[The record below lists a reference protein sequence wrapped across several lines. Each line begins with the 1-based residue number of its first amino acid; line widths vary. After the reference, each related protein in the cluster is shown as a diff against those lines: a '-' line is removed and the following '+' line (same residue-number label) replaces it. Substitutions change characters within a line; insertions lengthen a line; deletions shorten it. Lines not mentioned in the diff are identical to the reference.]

1 MPWKI
6 ERRKDKFVVVR
17 ENGKV
22 VAEHDSKAKAM
33 RQMRALYAS
42 EYWMKKA
49 RPRQFASRSEAGR
62 YAAHI
67 RWANQR
73 GQEPLSVEAWRA
85 QETGGQSA
93 ITADSDMAEFDRLRT
108 EAVEAMRLVSE
119 IDDERLMSVISGS
132 PTWSAQY
139 ERLKTPDEQAT
150 FKRDMMMIVPPDQP
164 FGQPK
169 SQVRINGEAWSNASP
184 AEREA
189 MYLEASKQ
197 ALQGVGNPPIRSNFI
212 LIEGFGKPPKLHA
225 QSVPA
230 QHMVDATEAVKKVG
244 AFVEQQVANE
254 IAKLSATNRQI
265 DQQMSELAQT
275 KRNAQ
280 NALRVANEKAQM
292 DMESLKSE
300 LISEAWRNGYPRK
313 GFNRRDHPL
322 YEKYTAGKK
331 EIKQSVS
338 KAQQEVSDAI
348 NAYSDLMK
356 QTTGIRERMLEVRL
370 EALARF
376 SPPGKDVTLPP
387 IKASEAGQ
395 TSPWAKRT
403 EDIVG
408 DVLRELPN
416 GVGQKFSTTY
426 KDIMLTQSMGGGS
439 FSKIDDP
446 THLTKPTAVINLPF
460 KDDSLSM
467 STRSVAT
474 HEVMHGLEFA
484 SPTVHSLVATFRA
497 SRLYSYDP
505 VITTRDTIPFGQ
517 VGHVVH
523 NEQRPFSQRVS
534 IIQSPLGH
542 DATVVETGGGASSM
556 PDKFGDP
563 YAGRV
568 YSMELVTING
578 QATSNSGHLV
588 YNNEQLTV
596 GVQGFLYGSENR
608 SRFQMLDT
616 DHTSFALGTMIMA
629 ADI

>member
-1 MPWKI
+1 MPWKV
-6 ERRKDKFVVVR
+6 ERRKNKFVVVR

-22 VAEHDSKAKAM
+22 VAEHDSKTEAM

-119 IDDERLMSVISGS
+119 IEDERLMGLIYAS
-132 PTWSAQY
+132 PTWTAQY
-139 ERLKTPDEQAT
+139 KRLTTPDEQVA
-150 FKRDMMMIVPPDQP
+150 FKRNVILKAPPDQP

-169 SQVRINGEAWSNASP
+169 SQVRINGEAWLNASP

-197 ALQGVGNPPIRSNFI
+197 ALQGVGKFPVRSNFI

-280 NALRVANEKAQM
+280 DALRMANIKAQM
-292 DMESLKSE
+292 DMEKLKSQ
-300 LISEAWRNGYPRK
+300 LISEAWTNGYPRK

-338 KAQQEVSDAI
+338 KAQQEVSEAI

-356 QTTGIRERMLEVRL
+356 QTNGIRERMVKVRL
-370 EALARF
+370 EVLARF
-376 SPPGKDVTLPP
+376 SSPGKDVTLPP
-387 IKASEAGQ
+387 INASGAGQ
-395 TSPWAKRT
+395 TSPFAKRT
-403 EDIVG
+403 EELVG

-416 GVGQKFSTTY
+416 GVGQKFSTAF

-439 FSKIDDP
+439 FSIIDDP
-446 THLTKPTAVINLPF
+446 ASPNKPRAVINLPF
-460 KDDSLSM
+460 KDDLLSM

-484 SPTVHSLVATFRA
+484 SPAVHSLVATFRA

-534 IIQSPLGH
+534 IIQSSLGH

-556 PDKFGDP
+556 PDKFGDL

-568 YSMELVTING
+568 YSMELITING
-578 QATSNSGHLV
+578 QATSNKGQLV

-596 GVQGFLYGSENR
+596 GVQGFLYGLENR
-608 SRFQMLDT
+608 SRFQDLDT